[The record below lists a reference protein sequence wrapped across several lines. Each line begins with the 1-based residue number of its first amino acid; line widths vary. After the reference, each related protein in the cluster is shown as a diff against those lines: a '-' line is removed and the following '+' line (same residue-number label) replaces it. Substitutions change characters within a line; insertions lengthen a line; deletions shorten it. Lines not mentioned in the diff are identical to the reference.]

1 MKIILIH
8 GTGHRADSW
17 NQTVR
22 LMDEKLDIV
31 CPDLN
36 TLLHHQE
43 ARYANLYSAFSDYC
57 QSFNDSLCICGLSLG
72 VYWH

>member
-1 MKIILIH
+1 MKTILVH

-17 NQTVR
+17 NQTVC

-36 TLLHHQE
+36 TYYIIKKQATQVCILPFPDIVE
-43 ARYANLYSAFSDYC
+43 ALMIHYAYA
-57 QSFNDSLCICGLSLG
+57 SFL
-72 VYWH
+72 